1 MTDSE
6 YSSGNAGGSSITL
19 MSAQPMTDKDSE
31 FESDSGSGI
40 TSVSVQEPMS
50 GKELCAR
57 LRALNPVLSSQDIE
71 LKQQLLAKEKTF
83 KASHE
88 TCSKEAILTNSS

>member
-1 MTDSE
+1 
-6 YSSGNAGGSSITL
+6 
-19 MSAQPMTDKDSE
+19 MTDKDSE

-88 TCSKEAILTNSS
+88 TCSKEAISQIAPRITLPPPLQLCPFSPSLRTRKR